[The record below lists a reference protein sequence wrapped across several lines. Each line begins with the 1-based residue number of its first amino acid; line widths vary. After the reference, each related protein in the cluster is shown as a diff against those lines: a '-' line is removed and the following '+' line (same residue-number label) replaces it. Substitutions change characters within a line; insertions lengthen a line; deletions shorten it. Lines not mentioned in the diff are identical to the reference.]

1 MATSTKPRRDIEV
14 PDQSGRLAVVTG
26 ANSGIGLE
34 TARRL
39 AAAGAA
45 VVLAVRNAGK
55 GAAAVEDIRGDLP
68 DAEVSVEALDLSSL
82 ASVRAFTAALSQRGR
97 AVDLLVNNAGIM
109 AVPRREVTEDGF
121 ELQLGT
127 NYLGHFALTGLLLP
141 LLRRAD
147 APRVVTLSSSAARFG
162 RINLDDLQSE
172 QHYGAWR
179 AYGQS
184 KLADLIFAFELERRS
199 VANGWNLMSNA
210 AHPGSTHT
218 NLQSTGPNLGTGK
231 QGNGIIG
238 VFMRFPGVSQD
249 AAAGALPTLYA
260 ATSPEA
266 VGSGYY
272 GPNGFQELNGL
283 PAPAH
288 VPRRALDA
296 ETAAELWRRGEQL
309 TGVTFAAD

>member
-1 MATSTKPRRDIEV
+1 
-14 PDQSGRLAVVTG
+14 
-26 ANSGIGLE
+26 
-34 TARRL
+34 
-39 AAAGAA
+39 
-45 VVLAVRNAGK
+45 
-55 GAAAVEDIRGDLP
+55 
-68 DAEVSVEALDLSSL
+68 
-82 ASVRAFTAALSQRGR
+82 
-97 AVDLLVNNAGIM
+97 VDLLVNNAGIM
-109 AVPRREVTEDGF
+109 AVPKREVTEDGF

-172 QHYGAWR
+172 KHYGAWR

-184 KLADLIFAFELERRS
+184 KLADLIFAFELQRRS
-199 VANGWNLMSNA
+199 VANGWNVVSNA

-260 ATSPEA
+260 ATSPDA

-288 VPRRALDA
+288 VPKRALDA
-296 ETAAELWRRGEQL
+296 ETAVELWLRGERL
-309 TGVTFAAD
+309 TGVPFPAD

>member
-1 MATSTKPRRDIEV
+1 MTTSTKPRHDIEV

-34 TARRL
+34 AARRL

-45 VVLAVRNAGK
+45 VVLAVRNADK
-55 GAAAVEDIRGDLP
+55 GAAAVEDIRAGLP
-68 DAEVSVEALDLSSL
+68 DADVSVEALDLSSL
-82 ASVRAFTAALSQRGR
+82 ASVRVFAATMTDRGR

-109 AVPRREVTEDGF
+109 AVPKREVTEDGF

-127 NYLGHFALTGLLLP
+127 NFLGHFALTGLLLP

-172 QHYGAWR
+172 KRYGAWR

-199 VANGWNLMSNA
+199 VANGWNVMSNA

-238 VFMRFPGVSQD
+238 IFMRFPGVSQD

-260 ATSPEA
+260 ATSPDA

-288 VPRRALDA
+288 VPRRALD
-296 ETAAELWRRGEQL
+296 TATAGELWRRAEQL
-309 TGVTFAAD
+309 TAVTFPAD

>member
-1 MATSTKPRRDIEV
+1 MTTSTKPRHDIEV
-14 PDQSGRLAVVTG
+14 PDQTGRLAVVTG

-34 TARRL
+34 AARRL

-55 GAAAVEDIRGDLP
+55 GAAAVEDIRGSHP
-68 DAEVSVEALDLSSL
+68 DADVTVEALDLSSL
-82 ASVRAFTAALSQRGR
+82 ASVRAFAAVMAERGR
-97 AVDLLVNNAGIM
+97 SVDLLVNNAGIM
-109 AVPRREVTEDGF
+109 AVPKREVTEDGF

-172 QHYGAWR
+172 KHYGAWR

-199 VANGWNLMSNA
+199 VANGWNVVSNA

-260 ATSPEA
+260 ATSPDA

-288 VPRRALDA
+288 VPKRALDA
-296 ETAAELWRRGEQL
+296 ATAVELWLRGERL
-309 TGVTFAAD
+309 TGVTFPAD

>member
-1 MATSTKPRRDIEV
+1 MTTTTQSTKDIEV
-14 PDQSGRLAVVTG
+14 PDQRGKLAVVTG

-39 AAAGAA
+39 AGAGAT
-45 VVLAVRNAGK
+45 VVLAVRNAQK
-55 GAAAVEDIRGDLP
+55 GAAAADDIRAGLP
-68 DAEVSVEALDLSSL
+68 HAAVSVEALDLSSL
-82 ASVRAFTAALSQRGR
+82 ESVRAFAATMTDRAE

-109 AVPRREVTEDGF
+109 AVPKRETTADGF

-127 NYLGHFALTGLLLP
+127 NYLGHFALTALLLP
-141 LLRRAD
+141 QLRRAE

-162 RINLDDLQSE
+162 RIKLDDLQSE

-184 KLADLIFAFELERRS
+184 KLADLMFAFELQRRS
-199 VANGWNLMSNA
+199 VANGWKVMSNA

-238 VFMRFPGVSQD
+238 IFMRFPGVSQD

-260 ATSPEA
+260 ATSPDA

-283 PAPAH
+283 PAPAN

-296 ETAAELWRRGEQL
+296 TTAAELWRRGEEL
-309 TGVTFAAD
+309 TQVTFPEG